1 MVTKS
6 YFLTDG
12 RSHFNRRP
20 VGYFN
25 GEVKRG
31 ERNSAPHR
39 LVRATFK
46 DQPALYFPRNVAY
59 SPEKLLDF
67 TTYQGHEPEAQAFSP
82 ECICIVDGAAG
93 WD

>member
-1 MVTKS
+1 
-6 YFLTDG
+6 LI
-12 RSHFNRRP
+12 
-20 VGYFN
+20 
-25 GEVKRG
+25 
-31 ERNSAPHR
+31 
-39 LVRATFK
+39 RATFK

-59 SPEKLLDF
+59 PPEKLLDF